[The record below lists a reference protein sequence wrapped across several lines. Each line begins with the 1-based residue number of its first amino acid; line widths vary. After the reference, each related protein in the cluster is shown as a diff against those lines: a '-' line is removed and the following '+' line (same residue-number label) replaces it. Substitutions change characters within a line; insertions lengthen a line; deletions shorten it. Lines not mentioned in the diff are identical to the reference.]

1 LRITKRT
8 IDARHPAPDGNP
20 FCAGKVYEALA
31 QRISALNEFPFG
43 DRGFNEMKVVELVPG
58 KRVKGQCVSG
68 VSAQPEIAVRNRKGR
83 AVSGTTS
90 ISASPINRVT

>member
-1 LRITKRT
+1 LRITKGT

-31 QRISALNEFPFG
+31 QRVGALNEFPFG

-58 KRVKGQCVSG
+58 KRVKG
-68 VSAQPEIAVRNRKGR
+68 
-83 AVSGTTS
+83 
-90 ISASPINRVT
+90 SASRGHRSGSGPN